1 LAAVSPF
8 LLQLFGREY
17 LSAAPLLAVISVS
30 VAFTSVGAVYSS
42 DLLIGA
48 RIYLFSVANIV
59 GLVALVTLALVL
71 VPLFGLLGITI
82 ARGAMLVLAMTTL
95 AYFVRGQ
102 GDLVL
107 DGRGYLKSS
116 AASVVMGVA
125 VYGFLDA
132 LTTVLPLGR
141 GATVLA
147 SLVSILLGF
156 VLYLVLMKYLGGF
169 GPSDLEFLR
178 ELLPRRL
185 SWVVELAK
193 KLL

>member
-1 LAAVSPF
+1 
-8 LLQLFGREY
+8 
-17 LSAAPLLAVISVS
+17 
-30 VAFTSVGAVYSS
+30 
-42 DLLIGA
+42 
-48 RIYLFSVANIV
+48 
-59 GLVALVTLALVL
+59 
-71 VPLFGLLGITI
+71 
-82 ARGAMLVLAMTTL
+82 MTTL

-141 GATVLA
+141 GATALA
-147 SLVSILLGF
+147 SLASILLGF